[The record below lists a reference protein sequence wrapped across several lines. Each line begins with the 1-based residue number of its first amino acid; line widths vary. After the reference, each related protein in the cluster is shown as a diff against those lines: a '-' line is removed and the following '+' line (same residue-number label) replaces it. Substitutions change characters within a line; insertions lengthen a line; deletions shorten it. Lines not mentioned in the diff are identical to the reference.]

1 MGGALEVKDA
11 NEVTLILS
19 VGTSFYHG
27 EQYEDSAKLDA
38 SYAADCSYE
47 ELLYRHLTEYQEK
60 FRRVRFTL
68 PDNSE
73 GGSELPTDERLMRLR
88 GDEGDHKECKLQIHD
103 SKLAV
108 LYFNYG
114 RYLMLSASR
123 PGSQPMNLHCI
134 CNQDMW
140 PSLGCRYTININIQM
155 NYRPAEVC
163 N

>member
-1 MGGALEVKDA
+1 VGGALEVKDA

-114 RYLMLSASR
+114 QVSDVVRQPPGNTAYELAGYLESGHVAGVGL
-123 PGSQPMNLHCI
+123 PLYH
-134 CNQDMW
+134 
-140 PSLGCRYTININIQM
+140 
-155 NYRPAEVC
+155 
-163 N
+163 